1 MSDRVDDLIGE
12 VARKHGMAIGRDD
25 PILVLQTI
33 NERLLQDSS
42 AAQQALLDAYKEEL
56 EALASQWSTDAADR
70 ADRIVQAALAGSKA
84 TVSAIVA
91 EAALTTAASV
101 RTEVDAVLSRVTV
114 RLQEARRIATL
125 NLVAACITLLA
136 AGIVVWSSLPSG

>member
-1 MSDRVDDLIGE
+1 MSDPVDDLIGE

-56 EALASQWSTDAADR
+56 EALASRWSTDAADR
-70 ADRIVQAALAGSKA
+70 ADRILQAALASSRE
-84 TVSAIVA
+84 TVASIVA
-91 EAALTTAASV
+91 EAAMTTAASV
-101 RTEVDAVLSRVTV
+101 QTEVDAALARVAV
-114 RLQEARRIATL
+114 RLQDARRIAII
-125 NLVAACITLLA
+125 NMVAACITLVA

>member
-12 VARKHGMAIGRDD
+12 VARKHGIAIGRDD

-56 EALASQWSTDAADR
+56 EALASRWSTDAADR
-70 ADRIVQAALAGSKA
+70 ADRIVQAALAGSKETA
-84 TVSAIVA
+84 ASIVA
-91 EAALTTAASV
+91 AAAMATAASV
-101 RTEVDAVLSRVTV
+101 RAEADAALSRVAV
-114 RLQEARRIATL
+114 RLQEARRIAIL

>member
-56 EALASQWSTDAADR
+56 EALASRWSTDAADR
-70 ADRIVQAALAGSKA
+70 ADRIVQAALAGSKE
-84 TVSAIVA
+84 TVASIVA
-91 EAALTTAASV
+91 AAAMATAASV
-101 RTEVDAVLSRVTV
+101 QTEVDAALSRVAV
-114 RLQEARRIATL
+114 RLQEARRIAIL

-136 AGIVVWSSLPSG
+136 AGIVVWSNLPSG

>member
-42 AAQQALLDAYKEEL
+42 AAQRALLDAYKEEL
-56 EALASQWSTDAADR
+56 EAAASRWSSDATDR
-70 ADRIVQAALAGSKA
+70 ADRIVQAALAGSKETVAAILAEGARSTA
-84 TVSAIVA
+84 T
-91 EAALTTAASV
+91 SV
-101 RTEVDAVLSRVTV
+101 RTEVDAALSRIAV
-114 RLQEARRIATL
+114 RLQETRRIAIL
-125 NLVAACITLLA
+125 NLVAACITLVA
-136 AGIVVWSSLPSG
+136 AGIVVWSGLPSG

>member
-1 MSDRVDDLIGE
+1 MPDRVDELIGE

-56 EALASQWSTDAADR
+56 EALASRWSTDAADR
-70 ADRIVQAALAGSKA
+70 ADRILQAALAGSRE
-84 TVSAIVA
+84 TVASIVA
-91 EAALTTAASV
+91 EAAMTTAASV
-101 RTEVDAVLSRVTV
+101 RTEVDAALARVAV
-114 RLQEARRIATL
+114 RLQDARRIAII
-125 NLVAACITLLA
+125 NMVAACITLVA